1 MTGVLVTNEPA
12 PSLVLCSGCAAPVS
26 PVQCSNNA
34 SIRAW
39 KIMEGHGRPTRH
51 HRAVG
56 YLIAVSRRLLNG
68 RGAQ

>member
-39 KIMEGHGRPTRH
+39 KIMEGPQGIT
-51 HRAVG
+51 G
-56 YLIAVSRRLLNG
+56 
-68 RGAQ
+68 Q